1 MCKKVIVGIF
11 LLITFIISS
20 CHRNAIT
27 GRSQLSLVSESEIQ
41 NMAIQQYRQFLSTS
55 KVVATAGSKDA
66 EMVKRVGDRII
77 KAITTYYTEKGLI
90 NELAGY
96 QWEINLINK
105 NEVNAWCMPGGKI
118 VVYTGILPVTQN
130 EPALAVV
137 MGHEIAHALAR
148 HGNERMSQGLLQ
160 QFGGAALSVALSS
173 KPAETQN
180 LYMAAY
186 GLASQVG
193 GILPFSRKNELE
205 SDKLGLMFSALAGY
219 NPNEAIPFWK
229 RMGALSNG
237 QKPPEFL
244 STHPSD
250 ERRIAELSKIMDEVI
265 AQYYKPVVNK

>member
-1 MCKKVIVGIF
+1 MSKKHVVIVF
-11 LLITFIISS
+11 VVSIIAILS

-27 GRSQLSLVSESEIQ
+27 GRSQLSFVPEAEIQ
-41 NMAIQQYRQFLSTS
+41 NMAQQQYRQFLSTS
-55 KVVATAGSKDA
+55 KVVAAGTSKDG

-77 KAITTYYTEKGLI
+77 KAITTYYAEKGLS

-96 QWEINLINK
+96 QWEINLVNK

-180 LYMAAY
+180 LYLSAY
-186 GLASQVG
+186 GLASEVG

-205 SDKLGLMFSALAGY
+205 ADKLGLMFSALAGY

-250 ERRIAELSKIMDEVI
+250 ERRIAELGKIMDEVI
-265 AQYYKPVVNK
+265 AKYYKPVANK

>member
-1 MCKKVIVGIF
+1 MAKKFITTI
-11 LLITFIISS
+11 LLCVVFIIIS

-27 GRSQLSLVSESEIQ
+27 GRSQLSLVSEAEIQ
-41 NMAIQQYRQFLSTS
+41 NMAVQQYRQFLSSS
-55 KVVATAGSKDA
+55 KVVASTGSKDA

-77 KAITTYYTEKGLI
+77 KAITAYYAEKGLS

-96 QWEINLINK
+96 QWEVNLVNK

-160 QFGGAALSVALSS
+160 QFGGTALSVALSS

-193 GILPFSRKNELE
+193 GILPFNRKNELE
-205 SDKLGLMFSALAGY
+205 ADKLGLMFSALAGY

-250 ERRIAELSKIMDEVI
+250 ERRVEELSKIMDDVI
-265 AQYYKPVVNK
+265 TKYYKPISTK